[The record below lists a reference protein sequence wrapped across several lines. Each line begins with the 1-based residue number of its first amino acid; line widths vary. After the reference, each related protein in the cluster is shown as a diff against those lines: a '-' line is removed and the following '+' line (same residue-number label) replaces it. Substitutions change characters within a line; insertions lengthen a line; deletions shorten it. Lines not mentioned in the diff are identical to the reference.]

1 MLSIKSFDAH
11 TGRWIVDETNQP
23 VVEYLKHTALERLC
37 PNVQFSFA
45 VTDQTTTAAELQENH
60 PDGHVLVISSGS
72 RFVFAPPEIRERIAE
87 IFPELPLDGV
97 YGIKDRGAYG
107 ALLLGECDPKHQT
120 INVLVVNDNHG
131 NNSQII
137 DNNIALSLAQAT
149 WELAQAT
156 GQLSI
161 DLNLQD
167 LALLKPDKVPQI
179 ILPQS
184 AFGEDSHIQTGI
196 LPITVEALCQ
206 LIKIDRFEVAPQH
219 LQHRFKIAIVDDET
233 GDNGGY
239 LDKETALAL
248 TGDCHGKMS
257 DQVARK
263 LFGVDERTAI
273 QFRGFIPNFG
283 STLPDNNGIHK
294 LAKGSLIA
302 ADLSELNWQNTTPP
316 DLVLPKSSFK
326 GGQKPAVGIYDLEM
340 WLGAK
345 DRSQEGKM
353 AISSLVGL
361 YPGTIED
368 LIPQLEPK
376 MAELAA
382 IQSDLPQ
389 LARLYCSEQEKRF
402 DEGLIDSNSPLA
414 PNEAYQFIQ
423 AALRS
428 GNYSL
433 LETSIATKELEKFV
447 RNQWKDLATGKDR
460 SVSFDRGFAIPSK
473 ALKDGEICVPW
484 LNNGAEIITYRA
496 PLINTNGVRILTN
509 RHLTDYTKAEHR
521 PNYIIISDASSKKI
535 GTTQQT
541 VLEDFA
547 LDFDGDCLGV
557 ALASKYP
564 NLTRDVK
571 LAQLPVNRYPDVVKE
586 QKLEFVNTSQE
597 AAALQ
602 MRNSCVGGIANTLT
616 RLQSQISA
624 INIISTNDNVVGSQD
639 KLLLANDIKKKLW
652 KITRRCQEYKEELVK
667 RPVNLSVGNNEWFD
681 GLQTGIK
688 AKVDTISKTFVNEV
702 NTQQIF
708 DNYRSILRDLVTV
721 AAYQNQIAVDMPK
734 SARAADAEAVTD
746 LNKFLVHKLPLL
758 REKKLDRTYQ
768 NQKLTIEGYSPQEIL
783 ADRVNQYW
791 QEVKITPQRPFCF
804 TELFPKNYD
813 ANQLAQTIQFK
824 REFDTLWF
832 QGTKYLNKERNED
845 GANLIILTP
854 DGKELEITNL
864 NQFGHPLAY
873 QPERLIH
880 TEINIL
886 PNDLERGIGTYHQAI
901 VLAQNG
907 KGEYQPLGTL
917 CEFSRQRAK
926 IQFGNLYQV
935 KSCELTAPSANIG
948 SQYFARASDLA
959 TDFRNA
965 IPPTQHP
972 NYAAALWRESTING
986 REPTDRIS
994 SAMLFAFPTELTKQ
1008 INNIS
1013 LNTHKLSLNPDL
1025 QLPDSYLHRP
1035 IQIRLIPLDDP
1046 IKRAEIQLF
1055 SDRHQDFRSLGY
1067 LRQDSLPVRADGQI
1081 VEAKLAKNTGA
1092 LMKMQIPQ
1100 LPDVEIT
1107 FGKVDRHALA
1117 DTPWIDRPA
1126 NIVLAPIEVP
1136 KYALVDGTK
1145 RIGLLDAQSVK
1156 FLEQQGRLVPDGK
1169 LIGTATLKPNGYNK
1183 KVDIALGSESITLSA
1198 NSITPNYSN
1207 QTVEFTIEKIPEYTV
1222 GVHLQDNSGL
1232 PMLIGEFTTHTTSMT
1247 GLNHLVEA
1255 KIIAWAVD
1263 ERGKFNR
1270 RSIPQILQPELTV
1283 NLVAETSKNYTLGIE
1298 PQPNLPSKLAL
1309 TQAPIN
1315 DRQLVSRL
1323 YARNVP
1329 KLNQQ
1334 APQPGINIGSNS
1346 TDWLGKQITDALL
1359 PHYQPSGNLEGA
1371 AFAAFTNNP
1380 YLAHRI
1386 DLNGGTQWL
1395 ESCHH
1400 QGIDEKSKFNG
1411 VGRES
1416 ALLQGIIAGYSRSTD
1431 FSATQSLHQIQAPS
1445 PIPQQI
1451 ETSTHSPPQI
1461 EPKTPATA
1469 TRSSKSNVIKK
1480 KSEFSR

>member
-1 MLSIKSFDAH
+1 MLAIKSFDAH
-11 TGRWIVDETNQP
+11 TGRWIVDESGQP
-23 VVEYLKHTALERLC
+23 VVEYLKHTALERLY

-45 VTDQTTTAAELQENH
+45 VTDQTTTPKELEENH
-60 PDGHVLVISSGS
+60 PDGQVLVISSGS
-72 RFVFAPPEIRERIAE
+72 RFVFAPPEIRDRIAE
-87 IFPELPLDGV
+87 VFPELPIDGV

-107 ALLLGECDPKHQT
+107 ALLLGECDPSQQI
-120 INVLVVNDNHG
+120 INVLVVDDKNG
-131 NNSQII
+131 SNSQVI
-137 DNNIALSLAQAT
+137 DRQTALSLAQET
-149 WELAQAT
+149 WEIAGTT
-156 GQLSI
+156 GQISI
-161 DLNLQD
+161 DLNLEG
-167 LALLKPDKVPQI
+167 LELLKPDKLPQI

-184 AFGEDSHIQTGI
+184 AFGDGKIQPGMLSIAVED
-196 LPITVEALCQ
+196 LCR
-206 LIKIDRFEVAPQH
+206 LIKIDRFEVAPHH
-219 LQHRFKIAIVDDET
+219 LQHQFKIAIVDDET

-239 LDKETALAL
+239 LDRATALAL

-257 DQVARK
+257 DRVAQN
-263 LFGVDERTAI
+263 LFNVDDRTAI

-283 STLPDNNGIHK
+283 STLPANNGIHK
-294 LAKGSLIA
+294 LAKGSLVA
-302 ADLSELNWQNTTPP
+302 ADLSELNWQGTTPP

-326 GGQKPAVGIYDLEM
+326 GGQKPAVGIYDLDI
-340 WLGAK
+340 WLAAK

-361 YPGTIED
+361 YPGAIED

-402 DEGLIDSNSPLA
+402 EDVLIDADSSLP

-423 AALRS
+423 AALTS

-433 LETSIATKELEKFV
+433 LETSIATKELEKFL

-473 ALKDGEICVPW
+473 VLKDGEICVPW
-484 LNNGAEIITYRA
+484 LDNGAEIITYRA

-509 RHLTDYTKAEHR
+509 RHLTDYTDSEHQ
-521 PNYIIISDASSKKI
+521 PNYITISDATSKRL

-571 LAQLPVNRYPDVVKE
+571 LAQLPEHRYPDVVKE
-586 QKLEFVNTSQE
+586 QKLEFINTSQE

-602 MRNSCVGGIANTLT
+602 MRNGCVGGIANTLT

-624 INIISTNDNVVGSQD
+624 IDIISINDNVVGSED

-667 RPVNLSVGNNEWFD
+667 RPVNLSAGNHEWFD
-681 GLQTGIK
+681 GLQIGIK
-688 AKVDTISKTFVNEV
+688 AKVDTISKTFVTEV

-708 DNYRSILRDLVTV
+708 DNYRSILRDLVAV

-758 REKKLDRTYQ
+758 KEKKLDRTYQ
-768 NQKLTIEGYSPQEIL
+768 TQKFTIEGYAPQEIL

-824 REFDTLWF
+824 REFDALWF

-845 GANLIILTP
+845 GANLILRTP
-854 DGKELEITNL
+854 DRKELEITNL

-873 QPERLIH
+873 QPDALVNID
-880 TEINIL
+880 INIL
-886 PNDLERGIGTYHQAI
+886 PNNRETGGIGTYHQAI
-901 VLAQNG
+901 VLAPNDR
-907 KGEYQPLGTL
+907 GEYQPLGTL
-917 CEFSRQRAK
+917 CEFSRQREK
-926 IQFGNLYQV
+926 IQFGNLYQIE
-935 KSCELTAPSANIG
+935 SCELTAPAANIG

-965 IPPTQHP
+965 ISPAQHP

-986 REPTDRIS
+986 REPKDRIS
-994 SAMLFAFPTELTKQ
+994 SAMLFAFPTELTNQ
-1008 INNIS
+1008 INNTS

-1035 IQIRLIPLDDP
+1035 IQIKLVPLDDP

-1081 VEAKLAKNTGA
+1081 VEATLAKNTGA

-1136 KYALVDGTK
+1136 KYALLDGTK
-1145 RIGLLDAQSVK
+1145 RIGQLDAQSVK

-1183 KVDIALGSESITLSA
+1183 KIDIAIGSESITLSA
-1198 NSITPNYSN
+1198 NSITPNYYN
-1207 QTVEFTIEKIPEYTV
+1207 QTVEFAIEKIPEYTV
-1222 GVHLQDNSGL
+1222 GVHLQNNSGL
-1232 PMLIGEFTTHTTSMT
+1232 PILVGEFTTHTTSIT
-1247 GLNHLVEA
+1247 GLNHLLAA
-1255 KIIAWAVD
+1255 KILDWAVD

-1270 RSIPQILQPELTV
+1270 RSIPQILQPEFNV
-1283 NLVAETSKNYTLGIE
+1283 NLVAETSKNYTLKIAPQLE
-1298 PQPNLPSKLAL
+1298 PESNLQL
-1309 TQAPIN
+1309 TQMPID

-1323 YARNVP
+1323 YARNMP
-1329 KLNQQ
+1329 KLTSQT
-1334 APQPGINIGSNS
+1334 APPGIKIGSNS
-1346 TDWLGKQITDALL
+1346 PDWLGKQITDALL
-1359 PHYQPSGNLEGA
+1359 PHYQQSGNLQRA
-1371 AFAAFTNNP
+1371 AIAAFTSNP

-1386 DLNGGTQWL
+1386 ALNGGLQWL

-1400 QGIDEKSKFNG
+1400 QGVDTKSKFNG

-1416 ALLQGIIAGYSRSTD
+1416 ALLQGIIAGYERSID
-1431 FSATQSLHQIQAPS
+1431 SSATQSLPQVEPPI

-1461 EPKTPATA
+1461 EPKTPAAA
-1469 TRSSKSNVIKK
+1469 TRSRKSNVVKK